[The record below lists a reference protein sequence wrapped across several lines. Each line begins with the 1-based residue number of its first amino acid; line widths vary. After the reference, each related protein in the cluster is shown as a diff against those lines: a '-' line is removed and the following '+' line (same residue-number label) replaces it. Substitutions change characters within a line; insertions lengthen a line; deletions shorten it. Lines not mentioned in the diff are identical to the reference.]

1 MYSDHGGQSCTISYL
16 GRIGEDNVRDCGR
29 RILNALMTTDVA
41 STLNWKGKGDKK
53 SFEALNVCSIVT
65 AAVRKNNTTK
75 NETDDRIE
83 GVIKNWLKRRPE
95 GKNM

>member
-1 MYSDHGGQSCTISYL
+1 VQVL
-16 GRIGEDNVRDCGR
+16 
-29 RILNALMTTDVA
+29 L
-41 STLNWKGKGDKK
+41 
-53 SFEALNVCSIVT
+53 FT